1 MKESRISN
9 TTDKNDNEFDNLYEI
24 LIFKIEEYIDQKFHL
39 GFYDKNDLQ
48 DILFETQNFVNDL
61 QIVYN
66 KVVACFPPKY
76 NIFNVYKDKYLKN
89 IYDKLKPFIDEK
101 KLEMTPG
108 NLILIARWLDKFTEG
123 LRKVGIDIKT
133 TDIGC
138 VKL

>member
-1 MKESRISN
+1 LKESRISN